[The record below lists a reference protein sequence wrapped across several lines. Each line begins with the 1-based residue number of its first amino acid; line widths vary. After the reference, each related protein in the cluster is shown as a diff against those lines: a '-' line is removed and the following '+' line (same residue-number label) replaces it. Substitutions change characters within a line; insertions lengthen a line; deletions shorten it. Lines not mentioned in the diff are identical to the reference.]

1 METGADAWRIYWT
14 WGEDAGADHRG
25 AGGQDNGAVLTVLLI
40 GPHR

>member
-14 WGEDAGADHRG
+14 WGEDAGAGHRG